1 MPLAGQTP
9 LPPPTLRCVVF
20 NLNLSALGKKGPKID
35 GQIAKQRV
43 GGWSQWEGVSC
54 ESQGGAAG
62 LESGGWY
69 GRCKLAMERNH
80 AQKNLGHQL
89 LTEEVR
95 KSWRERQHLATTCH
109 SYGRSSRKA
118 LQSTSGCP
126 AVCPEGDKQDSTE
139 QNKTELK

>member
-1 MPLAGQTP
+1 MPLSGQNP

-20 NLNLSALGKKGPKID
+20 NPNLSALGEKGPKID

-89 LTEEVR
+89 LKR
-95 KSWRERQHLATTCH
+95 K
-109 SYGRSSRKA
+109 
-118 LQSTSGCP
+118 
-126 AVCPEGDKQDSTE
+126 
-139 QNKTELK
+139 